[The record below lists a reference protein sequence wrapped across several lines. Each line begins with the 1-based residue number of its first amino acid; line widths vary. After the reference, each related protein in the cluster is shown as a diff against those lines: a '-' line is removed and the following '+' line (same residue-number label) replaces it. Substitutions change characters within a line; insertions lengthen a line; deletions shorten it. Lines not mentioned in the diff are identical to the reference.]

1 MRHPASSAE
10 AEAVCPIADAELQTL
25 YTTDVEDVPTALARY
40 SDGVRVRLAL
50 FLYPRAHF
58 RPLALKV
65 AATVD
70 PDRLVALAGTMG
82 EVLAEQC
89 RTAGLHFGIAESAP
103 VRKPR
108 ETKPKI
114 SLGGGA
120 GRGLW

>member
-10 AEAVCPIADAELQTL
+10 PDAVCPISEADLQTL
-25 YTTDVEDVPTALARY
+25 YSAEAEDLPAALARY
-40 SDGVRVRLAL
+40 SDPVRVRLAL

-89 RTAGLHFGIAESAP
+89 RTAGLHFGIVDAVPA
-103 VRKPR
+103 RKPR

-114 SLGGGA
+114 SLGGG
-120 GRGLW
+120 GRGLR